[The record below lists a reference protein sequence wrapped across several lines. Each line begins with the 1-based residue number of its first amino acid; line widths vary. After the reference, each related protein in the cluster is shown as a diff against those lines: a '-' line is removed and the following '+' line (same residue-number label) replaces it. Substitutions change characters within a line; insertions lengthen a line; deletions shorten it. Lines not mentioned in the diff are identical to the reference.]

1 MNTMTKAWEISRE
14 AAKKFGGK
22 ASDYFRSALKMAWDI
37 IRGITV
43 NTEQKLLGLGLESWK
58 GKRIYIKDDF
68 FEVVFGLKLDRYKS
82 GQIKK
87 AYLNGEEISNTQAWK
102 LSQRENIYFDI
113 EKNVF
118 VGTEMKSII

>member
-1 MNTMTKAWEISRE
+1 MNVMTKAWEISRN
-14 AAKKFGGK
+14 AVAKFGGK
-22 ASDYFRSALKMAWDI
+22 ASDYFRSALKMAWGI
-37 IRGITV
+37 IRGVTMS
-43 NTEQKLLGLGLESWK
+43 TEQKLLDLGLESWK

-87 AYLNGEEISNTQAWK
+87 AYLNGEEISNNQAWK
-102 LSQRENIYFDI
+102 LSQREYIYFDI

-118 VGTEMKSII
+118 VGTEMKPII